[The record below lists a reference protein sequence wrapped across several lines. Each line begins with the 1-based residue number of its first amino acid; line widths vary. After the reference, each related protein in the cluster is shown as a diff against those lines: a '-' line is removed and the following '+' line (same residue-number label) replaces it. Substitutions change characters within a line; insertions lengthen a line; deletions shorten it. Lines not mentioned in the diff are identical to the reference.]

1 LIVES
6 TALTD
11 DCANNSKLSAVPTNL
26 KPETWNL
33 KLFNMYFDENFDVIV
48 IGAGHAGCE
57 AASAAARLGAETALV
72 TINLDLIGQMSCNPA
87 IGGIAKGHLVREI
100 DALGGIM
107 GRVIDRTGIQ
117 FRLLNRS
124 RGPAVQSPRAQ
135 ADRALY
141 RTEMRR
147 VLEATPNLHLRQGIV
162 VDFVIKDG
170 AVCGIELQDSR
181 KFGAKAVVVATG
193 TFLNGTIHTGRR
205 TFSAGRAGE
214 PASIEL
220 AESLKTLGFPVG
232 RLKTGTPPRLDGRT
246 IDWDAFERQPA
257 DEKPVAFSFATD
269 KIEQPQIDCY
279 IGYTSDE
286 LHNKIRDNLHQ
297 SPLYSGKIKGIGPRY
312 CPSIED
318 KVVKF
323 ADKDRHQLF
332 LEPEGHNTNEVYL
345 NGFST
350 SLPADLQQEL
360 VRMVD
365 GFENVRM
372 IRPGYAIEYDYV
384 DPRQLKPTMETTR
397 VSGLFFAGQL
407 NGTTGYEEA
416 ACQGLMAGINAA
428 LQTQGRDSFRLRRD
442 EAYIGVLIDD
452 LIQHGVDEPYRIFT
466 SRAEARLTLRHDNA
480 DSRLSPKG
488 HDIGLLGDTD
498 WERFN
503 QRRDNL
509 ATLRNALDFT
519 RFKRSDVVYQS
530 LCQTLGAND
539 LGDSVTL
546 SHLAQRQGVDS
557 EMILRLLPK
566 DLRSTTKLS
575 DLESALADSLYSG
588 YINSHNTANARVN
601 LYDALKVPDNFNFKG
616 ISGLSNEMVERL
628 ERARPQTFGQARK
641 INGLTPAALST
652 LLVHLSA
659 KSDAAKTV

>member
-1 LIVES
+1 
-6 TALTD
+6 
-11 DCANNSKLSAVPTNL
+11 
-26 KPETWNL
+26 
-33 KLFNMYFDENFDVIV
+33 MFDETFDVIV

-57 AASAAARLGAETALV
+57 AASASARLGAETALV

-87 IGGIAKGHLVREI
+87 VGGIAKGHVVREI

-135 ADRALY
+135 ADRSLY

-147 VLEATPNLHLRQGIV
+147 VLEATPNLHLRQGVV
-162 VDFVIKDG
+162 VDLITENNAVIG
-170 AVCGIELQDSR
+170 VEMQDTR
-181 KFGAKAVVVATG
+181 RFGAKAVVVATG

-220 AESLKTLGFPVG
+220 ANSLKQLGFPVG
-232 RLKTGTPPRLDGRT
+232 RLKTGTPPRIDGRS
-246 IDWDAFERQPA
+246 IDWDAFEPQPP
-257 DEKPVAFSFATD
+257 DEKPVAFSFATER
-269 KIEQPQIDCY
+269 IEQDQIQCF
-279 IGYTSDE
+279 IGYTTNAVHE
-286 LHNKIRDNLHQ
+286 AIRSNLHQ

-350 SLPADLQQEL
+350 SLPAELQLEL
-360 VRMVD
+360 LRMID
-365 GFENVRM
+365 GFESVRI
-372 IRPGYAIEYDYV
+372 IRPGYAIEYDFV
-384 DPRQLKPTMETTR
+384 DPRELYPTMETTQMK
-397 VSGLFFAGQL
+397 GLFLAGQI

-416 ACQGLMAGINAA
+416 ACQGLMAGVNAA
-428 LQTQGRDSFRLRRD
+428 FSVQRRKSFILQRD
-442 EAYIGVLIDD
+442 EAYIGVLVDD
-452 LIQHGVDEPYRIFT
+452 LIRHGVDEPYRLFT

-480 DSRLSPKG
+480 DQRLSPKG
-488 HDIGLLGDTD
+488 RETGLLSDSD

-503 QRRDNL
+503 NKRDRI
-509 ATLRNALDFT
+509 AALRNALDHT
-519 RFKRSDVVYQS
+519 RFKRSSVEYATVS
-530 LCQTLGAND
+530 HLLGSD
-539 LGDSVTL
+539 LGDAFTL
-546 SHLAQRQGVDS
+546 SQLAMRQGVGR
-557 EMILRLLPK
+557 EVITRLLPAEISAT
-566 DLRSTTKLS
+566 LRET
-575 DLESALADSLYSG
+575 DLETALADSLYSG
-588 YINSHNTANARVN
+588 YIEKQKMATERVN
-601 LYDALKVPDNFNFKG
+601 HHDSLKVPEAFQFSQ

-628 ERARPQTFGQARK
+628 DRAKPQTFGQVRNIA
-641 INGLTPAALST
+641 GLTPAAVST
-652 LLVHLSA
+652 VLVHLTAHSHENSA
-659 KSDAAKTV
+659 RV